1 MALKVEHELHHRRR
15 GRNLGLMVVLIAFVV
30 MVFGLTVVKVMSL
43 GDMGLRNRMDPPS
56 HSVPDPAATPE
67 VRE

>member
-56 HSVPDPAATPE
+56 HSVPDPAATSG